1 MPGAVESEEE
11 EPTTTTV
18 VLVTGVRYEIDGAPA
33 KVESII
39 VAASRGSILQL
50 AWMTETGS
58 GRTIGINPQHVVALE
73 PA

>member
-33 KVESII
+33 KVEAII